1 MKNLLLFFSLAAL
14 VLSCDKDNFE
24 TKPTLEVIE
33 MSSDYIPGPP
43 NPGDLR
49 VRLEFTDKEGDVTD
63 SIILLRERMNLKNT
77 VKSNHIKYSI
87 PTHPTITKAEIE
99 VYLEY
104 YNGLTFGFPAITIPG
119 TNPTQY
125 EPDTMQLKFV
135 VRDAQGNKS
144 DTATA
149 HVIVER

>member
-1 MKNLLLFFSLAAL
+1 MKKLILFFSLSAV
-14 VLSCDKDNFE
+14 VLSCGKDKFE

-33 MSSDYIPGPP
+33 TSSDYVPKQS
-43 NPGDLR
+43 DLR
-49 VRLEFTDKEGDVTD
+49 VRLEYTDKEGDVSD
-63 SIILLRERMNLKNT
+63 SVILLRQRMNLKNT
-77 VKSNHIKYSI
+77 VISNPIKYSI
-87 PTHPTITKAEIE
+87 PTHPEITKAEIE
-99 VYLEY
+99 VILEY
-104 YNGLTFGFPAITIPG
+104 VNGLTFGFPAITIPG
-119 TNPTQY
+119 TNPTKY